1 MLKQEEGMGGWKH
14 QKGRNLHREEREG
27 RRTKASVQ
35 QGLHLLPDNEA
46 LSYVNPF

>member
-1 MLKQEEGMGGWKH
+1 MGGWKC

-35 QGLHLLPDNEA
+35 QGLHYPEGNEA
-46 LSYVNPF
+46 LSCVNLF